1 MMNSQQKGRTPVL
14 RLILAGVTCA
24 TFAAPL
30 WSGELPSLTQ
40 LLGADATLTSTDY
53 TCDKGGPMQVRYINS
68 SHNNLAIVPVDG
80 VERIFVNVMSGS
92 GARYVSGQFE
102 WWTKGNSATLRDEMA
117 NTSSECSGK

>member
-1 MMNSQQKGRTPVL
+1 ML

-24 TFAAPL
+24 ASAAPL
-30 WSGELPSLTQ
+30 WAEELPSLTQ

-68 SHNNLAIVPVDG
+68 SNNNLAIVPVDG

>member
-1 MMNSQQKGRTPVL
+1 MI
-14 RLILAGVTCA
+14 RLIFAGAAVA

-30 WSGELPSLTQ
+30 WSGELPSLSQ
-40 LLGADATLTSTDY
+40 LLGADATVISTDY
-53 TCDKGGPMQVRYINS
+53 TCDKGGPIQVRYINS

-117 NTSSECSGK
+117 NTSAECTSAN